1 MFYKLE
7 QIMNIIDS
15 NIIEKFS
22 AHKSQMLDKVTVPN
36 FTFGADSLDI
46 ALSRETPNHG
56 HNHGLPLAQL
66 HEIHAAET
74 EDSSSAA
81 ALTLLLADR
90 ARIAAETTDQPIT
103 WVRDHG
109 EARRQ
114 GRLYPPG
121 LVELGINPDH
131 ILYIDAADSIAV
143 LRAAADAVRCTPIGA
158 VIVELVGKNP
168 KGLDLTATRRLALS
182 AKKSGVTAFMLR
194 SKAAPMPSAAFS
206 RWQVAAAPSKALA
219 ANAVGHPVFDITLL
233 RHRGGLD
240 GLNARLEW
248 NRETRSF
255 QETSDFGAVP
265 TVPGIRAD
273 HEDIRKIA

>member
-7 QIMNIIDS
+7 QTMNIVDS
-15 NIIEKFS
+15 HILEKFS
-22 AHKSQMLDKVTVPN
+22 AHKSQMLDNITVPN
-36 FTFGADSLDI
+36 FTFGAASLDI
-46 ALSRETPNHG
+46 ALSKETP
-56 HNHGLPLAQL
+56 NHGLPLAQL
-66 HEIHAAET
+66 HEIHTAEPD
-74 EDSSSAA
+74 DSSNAA
-81 ALTLLLADR
+81 ALTLLLAAR
-90 ARIAAETTDQPIT
+90 ARMAAETSDQPIT
-103 WVRDHG
+103 WVRDRG

-143 LRAAADAVRCTPIGA
+143 LRAAADAVRCAPIGA
-158 VIVELVGKNP
+158 VIVELAGKNP

-182 AKKSGVTAFMLR
+182 AKKSGVTTFMLR

-219 ANAVGHPVFDITLL
+219 ANAVGHPVFELTLL

-240 GLNARLEW
+240 GLNVRLEW

-255 QETSDFGAVP
+255 QEAPDISAVP
-265 TVPGIRAD
+265 AVSGIRTD
-273 HEDIRKIA
+273 HEKIRARA